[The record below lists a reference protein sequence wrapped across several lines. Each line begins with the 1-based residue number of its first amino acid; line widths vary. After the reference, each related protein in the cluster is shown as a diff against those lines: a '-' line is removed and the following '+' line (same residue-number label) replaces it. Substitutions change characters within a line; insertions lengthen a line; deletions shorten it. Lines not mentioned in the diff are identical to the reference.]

1 MNANLQVDIR
11 QFKIGNMQNPNYGNN
26 LLKSSHCWFELLI
39 DAATIMSLSIF
50 YEYYNDI
57 ET

>member
-1 MNANLQVDIR
+1 MNANLDIR